1 MDRLNEET
9 ECEFLA
15 LFLTFKYNKHEWNHG
30 FLFIF
35 SPLSSYD
42 GDKDGGR
49 MELWE
54 TNPKSWR
61 LFWRV

>member
-15 LFLTFKYNKHEWNHG
+15 LFLTFKYGNQEGNHG
-30 FLFIF
+30 LVFIF
-35 SPLSSYD
+35 LPLSSYD

-49 MELWE
+49 MEL
-54 TNPKSWR
+54 
-61 LFWRV
+61 